1 MKVSR
6 SRVLMFS
13 RIALRHAVQDAPY
26 GALPVLL
33 AARSAELGLS
43 SAQIGLAITLYATVS
58 ALLQPAFG
66 HLSDRLPLRW
76 LTTAATFWTSSFVA
90 LAAIAPSYPLLATA
104 VAVAGLGSAAF
115 HPLGAAEATASGG
128 EHRQAT
134 ATSVF
139 FLGASMG
146 MAVLGSAV
154 GGLLIDTWGPRGLF
168 LLAAFIWIVSLLLY
182 QRRET
187 STPVRAPA
195 IASATPQQES
205 GPEPMRWIWRLGM
218 IGFVVAIA
226 IRATTY
232 QVFNAYIPLLYEGW
246 GYSPASYGF
255 MASLFL
261 LGDALG
267 GPIGSHLADR
277 LGIKG
282 VLGISLLATAPPLLG
297 FLILGGAWAGPLLVV
312 AGLFHGP
319 SHTLLLVS
327 GQRLLPKRRAL
338 ASGLVL
344 GFTFASGSMF
354 SWVAG
359 IAADRFGL
367 HLVLQR
373 LAILPALGAIF
384 AFAALTALARPA
396 RTLRE
401 STRLARAQDRAVES

>member
-1 MKVSR
+1 MTVSR
-6 SRVLMFS
+6 SRVLVFS

-33 AARSAELGLS
+33 AARSVELGLS
-43 SAQIGLAITLYATVS
+43 NAHIGLVITLYATVS

-76 LTTAATFWTSSFVA
+76 LTTAATLWTSSLVA
-90 LAAIAPSYPLLATA
+90 LAAIAPSYPLMAAA

-128 EHRQAT
+128 DHRQAT

-146 MAVLGSAV
+146 MALLGSAL

-168 LLAAFIWIVSLLLY
+168 LLAAFIWMVALLLY
-182 QRRET
+182 QRR
-187 STPVRAPA
+187 SISAPVRTLT
-195 IASATPQQES
+195 IETATPEQES
-205 GPEPMRWIWRLGM
+205 PPDPVRWVWRLGM
-218 IGFVVAIA
+218 AGFVLAIA

-255 MASLFL
+255 TASLFL

-267 GPIGSHLADR
+267 GPVGSHLADR
-277 LGIKG
+277 LGIKR
-282 VLGISLLATAPPLLG
+282 VLGISLLATVPPLLG
-297 FLILGGAWAGPLLVV
+297 FLLVGGAWAGPLLVV

-344 GFTFASGSMF
+344 GFTFASGSLF

-359 IAADRFGL
+359 AAADRFGL
-367 HLVLQR
+367 YLVLQR
-373 LAILPALGAIF
+373 LALLPALGAAV
-384 AFAALTALARPA
+384 AFAALTAIARQA
-396 RTLRE
+396 KTLRE
-401 STRLARAQDRAVES
+401 STRLVRTRGRDVES